1 MTDDILEKWFEE
13 FIKITS
19 EIDAFKN
26 LDNDALKAIFES
38 IVNEWGFNYEED
50 DEETEDVED
59 DEE

>member
-1 MTDDILEKWFEE
+1 
-13 FIKITS
+13 
-19 EIDAFKN
+19 

-59 DEE
+59 EEE